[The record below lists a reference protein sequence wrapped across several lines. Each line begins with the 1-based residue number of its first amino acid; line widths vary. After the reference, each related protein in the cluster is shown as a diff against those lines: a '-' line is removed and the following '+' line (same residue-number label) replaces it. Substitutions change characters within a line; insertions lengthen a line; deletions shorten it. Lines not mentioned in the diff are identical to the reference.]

1 MLDRAQLRRGGLV
14 GREPELALLRAALAR
29 AAAGEPSV
37 VLVGGETG
45 VGKTALVRAL
55 TAGQSTTVLYGAC
68 LPVVEDP
75 LPYAPLIQALR
86 RLGNTGTVR
95 QQVARSPELARLIPG
110 WATSPADLD
119 HAVATA
125 STKLA
130 LFQSVLD
137 LIDKLGAAAPVRY
150 VVEDVQWSDRSTLDL
165 VRYLATNALQERVL
179 LVVTYRDHDIV
190 AGTPV
195 AAWLAELGRLPITD
209 RIAVERLD
217 PLHAS
222 ELGRRVASAQARPST
237 LTAWLQR

>member
-1 MLDRAQLRRGGLV
+1 MDACSIARRPRRGGLV

-110 WATSPADLD
+110 GQP
-119 HAVATA
+119 
-125 STKLA
+125 
-130 LFQSVLD
+130 
-137 LIDKLGAAAPVRY
+137 PR
-150 VVEDVQWSDRSTLDL
+150 
-165 VRYLATNALQERVL
+165 
-179 LVVTYRDHDIV
+179 
-190 AGTPV
+190 
-195 AAWLAELGRLPITD
+195 
-209 RIAVERLD
+209 
-217 PLHAS
+217 
-222 ELGRRVASAQARPST
+222 
-237 LTAWLQR
+237 